1 MCCTTNLAY
10 TPQDR
15 YQLVVVIFS
24 VFCMFPEKSGNSTAR
39 TMAACENP
47 IKICT
52 KLFKDVE
59 LFLNIY
65 YDNLCVGEFGTP
77 LLPLKKLATRIPFLS
92 FFYKFNNILG

>member
-1 MCCTTNLAY
+1 MCCPTNLAY

-15 YQLVVVIFS
+15 YQLAVVIFS
-24 VFCMFPEKSGNSTAR
+24 VFCMFPEKAANSAAR
-39 TMAACENP
+39 TTTACEYP
-47 IKICT
+47 GEICT

-65 YDNLCVGEFGTP
+65 YDNVFVVEFGT
-77 LLPLKKLATRIPFLS
+77 LVLPLKKLATRIPLLS

>member
-24 VFCMFPEKSGNSTAR
+24 VFCMFPEESGNSAAR
-39 TMAACENP
+39 TTTACKYPGE
-47 IKICT
+47 IRT

-59 LFLNIY
+59 FFLNIY
-65 YDNLCVGEFGTP
+65 YDNLLDRKSVV
-77 LLPLKKLATRIPFLS
+77 
-92 FFYKFNNILG
+92 

>member
-24 VFCMFPEKSGNSTAR
+24 VFCMFPEKAGNSAARATTA
-39 TMAACENP
+39 CKNP

-59 LFLNIY
+59 LYLNIY
-65 YDNLCVGEFGTP
+65 YDNLFVGEFGT
-77 LLPLKKLATRIPFLS
+77 LVLPSKKLATRIPFLP